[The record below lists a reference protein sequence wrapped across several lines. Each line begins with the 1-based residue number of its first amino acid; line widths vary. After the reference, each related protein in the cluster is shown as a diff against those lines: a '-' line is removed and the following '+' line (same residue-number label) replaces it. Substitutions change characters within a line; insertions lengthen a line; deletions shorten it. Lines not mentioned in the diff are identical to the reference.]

1 MALVFLATAII
12 LWRLIPEPHK
22 PTDYLVIGSV
32 ATFAA
37 MGVLGVVL
45 VSARGKEEGPLVKR
59 RKA

>member
-1 MALVFLATAII
+1 MVLAFVVTALI
-12 LWRLIPEPHK
+12 LSRLIPEPHK

-45 VSARGKEEGPLVKR
+45 VTNRGKEEGPLIKR